1 MTSIQRLRRVI
12 LTWALCNGTTLE
24 VIAAGPRCLRYGS
37 VLSFSHYFL
46 RPRRVAK
53 KRPLGGHHT
62 MLEPLGAAPS
72 VNSAIMAQKFN
83 ENQLEYLIRR
93 TSYQVHDQNVHA
105 RGTRRGPARHACGA
119 GPRAGPRARAPPDT
133 FHIIGILTGSE
144 DSRIDFMQKSE
155 F

>member
-1 MTSIQRLRRVI
+1 MFLY
-12 LTWALCNGTTLE
+12 LGT
-24 VIAAGPRCLRYGS
+24 AGTEIPLSSSSDDLATYGS

-46 RPRRVAK
+46 GPRRVAK
-53 KRPLGGHHT
+53 KRPLDGHHT

-72 VNSAIMAQKFN
+72 VNSAIVAQKFN

-105 RGTRRGPARHACGA
+105 RGIRRGPARHAFGA
-119 GPRAGPRARAPPDT
+119 GPRAGPRARAPPRAH
-133 FHIIGILTGSE
+133 FAS
-144 DSRIDFMQKSE
+144 SE